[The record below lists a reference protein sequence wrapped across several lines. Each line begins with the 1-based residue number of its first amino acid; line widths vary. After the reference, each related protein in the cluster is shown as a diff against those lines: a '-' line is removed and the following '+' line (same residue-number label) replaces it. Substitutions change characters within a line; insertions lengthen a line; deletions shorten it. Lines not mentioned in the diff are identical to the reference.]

1 MNELELNAVVNWTD
15 TNNQKHTGV
24 VVDIIPKNEDELLPA
39 CVVIRNY
46 EDNLEEVFIDM
57 IESAVNPNGKVIRP
71 NE

>member
-24 VVDIIPKNEDELLPA
+24 VVDIIPEDELYHTR
-39 CVVIRNY
+39 VVLSNY
-46 EDNLEEVFIDM
+46 EDNLDEVFLHQ

>member
-15 TNNQKHTGV
+15 TDSKKHTGV
-24 VVDIIPKNEDELLPA
+24 VVYIMAESELYPA
-39 CVVIRNY
+39 RVVLRNY
-46 EDNLEEVFIDM
+46 EDGLDEFFPHM

>member
-1 MNELELNAVVNWTD
+1 MNELELNAAVNWTD

-24 VVDIIPKNEDELLPA
+24 VDYIMPEDELYPA
-39 CVVIRNY
+39 RVVLRNY
-46 EDNLEEVFIDM
+46 EGNLDEVFLHQ

>member
-15 TNNQKHTGV
+15 ADNKKHTGV
-24 VVDIIPKNEDELLPA
+24 VVDVMAESELYPA
-39 CVVIRNY
+39 RVVLRNY
-46 EDNLEEVFIDM
+46 EDGLDEVFPHM